1 MIQTTLP
8 LAAKPASRPALSP
21 NGGSTSARNELLA
34 RFASRILID
43 YDLTRRLVSY
53 QGNKST
59 PGFRWMKYKEGFST
73 RLVERLLNIGGG
85 DRVLDPFSGIG
96 TTALTASR
104 MGKSATG
111 IEIMPIG
118 NLAAGAISAVAN
130 GLSSGTLTD
139 ASARLL
145 RHIESGEADAKRRF
159 PHVRITRGAFSQQA
173 EEEIARARTFIAG
186 LSDTFLSTVL
196 EFACMTVIEEV
207 SYTRKDGQYLRWDP
221 RSGRTNSTRLD
232 KGPLP
237 TLGSA
242 LKRRLDQIIADIP
255 AVKRTHGGPPPE
267 LIGGSCLTEL
277 RNLEEGAF
285 DTVITSPP
293 YANRYDYTR
302 TYALELAFLGY
313 DEQAFKGLRQAL
325 LSATVENRSK
335 RDELSEIYGGSDSLS
350 RIFEMVDA
358 NAALAEV
365 LTILRAH
372 ADELGNRN
380 VIGLL
385 LHYFTEMAV
394 VIAELARVV
403 APGGHVF
410 MVNDNVR
417 YHGEEAPVDLIL
429 SDFAEQLGFRCKTI
443 WALPRGKGNSSQQMG
458 RFGRQEIRKC
468 VYHWQRMYS
477 RKYYIL
483 KTNGRSS

>member
-1 MIQTTLP
+1 
-8 LAAKPASRPALSP
+8 
-21 NGGSTSARNELLA
+21 
-34 RFASRILID
+34 
-43 YDLTRRLVSY
+43 
-53 QGNKST
+53 
-59 PGFRWMKYKEGFST
+59 
-73 RLVERLLNIGGG
+73 
-85 DRVLDPFSGIG
+85 
-96 TTALTASR
+96 

-118 NLAAGAISAVAN
+118 NLAASAIAAVAN
-130 GLSSGTLTD
+130 GVSSD
-139 ASARLL
+139 ASAKLL
-145 RHIESGEADAKRRF
+145 RHIESGEADEKRRF
-159 PHVRITRGAFSQQA
+159 PHVRITRGAFSPQA

-186 LSDTFLSTVL
+186 LSDTSLATVL
-196 EFACMTVIEEV
+196 EFACMTVIEDV

-255 AVKRTHGGPPPE
+255 AVKRTYGGPPPE

-277 RNLEEGAF
+277 RNLDEGSF

-313 DEQAFKGLRQAL
+313 DEQAFKALRQAL

-335 RDELSEIYGGSDSLS
+335 RDELAKIYGASDSLS
-350 RIFEMVDA
+350 RVFGMVDA
-358 NAALAEV
+358 NAVLAEV

-385 LHYFTEMAV
+385 LHYFTEMGV

-429 SDFAEQLGFRCKTI
+429 SDFAEQSGFRCNTI

-468 VYHWQRMYS
+468 VYHWQR
-477 RKYYIL
+477 
-483 KTNGRSS
+483 T